1 MKSLQEGQ
9 TKFRLPGLRRSYSE
23 REITANNDYRSH
35 DLRQSRSEE
44 VRIVV
49 GTCQKK
55 THRRRSSKH
64 QMAAYC
70 GCKRRHK
77 KCDGKY
83 PACSGCEHLGIQC
96 TLIYPP
102 TGQEISRDYL
112 ERLEKKVQRLQ
123 KEMDI
128 RKEKKHVEGNKL
140 TKSDLDQTQVRR
152 VTQTHN
158 FAEQAGLIT
167 VGTATLYLGGQCILH
182 S

>member
-1 MKSLQEGQ
+1 MKSLPEGQ
-9 TKFRLPGLRRSYSE
+9 TKFRLSGLRRSYSE

-35 DLRQSRSEE
+35 DLRQSRSED
-44 VRIVV
+44 VRIVA

-55 THRRRSSKH
+55 KTHRRSSKH
-64 QMAAYC
+64 QMAACC
-70 GCKRRHK
+70 GCKRRRK

-83 PACSGCEHLGIQC
+83 PVCSDCEHLGLQC

-102 TGQEISRDYL
+102 KGQEISRDYL

-128 RKEKKHVEGNKL
+128 KNMLK
-140 TKSDLDQTQVRR
+140 
-152 VTQTHN
+152 
-158 FAEQAGLIT
+158 
-167 VGTATLYLGGQCILH
+167 AT